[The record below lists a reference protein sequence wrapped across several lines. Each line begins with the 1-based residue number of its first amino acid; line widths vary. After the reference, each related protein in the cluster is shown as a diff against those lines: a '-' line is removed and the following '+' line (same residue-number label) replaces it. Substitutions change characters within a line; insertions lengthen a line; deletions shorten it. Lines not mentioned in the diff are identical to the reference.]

1 MDLSNAEDCIYIPIT
16 EYNRLKE
23 IENAFILSQAQN
35 EPTPQTVRDEGTEKE
50 ESSSPEG
57 KNGIEPSGEGEEVVL
72 PASAEKQSLPT
83 CDAGVAKGSEVSQD

>member
-72 PASAEKQSLPT
+72 PTSAEKQSLPAR
-83 CDAGVAKGSEVSQD
+83 DVGVAEGSEASQA

>member
-35 EPTPQTVRDEGTEKE
+35 EPTAQIVRDEGAEKE

-57 KNGIEPSGEGEEVVL
+57 KNGIESSGDGEAVVL
-72 PASAEKQSLPT
+72 PTSAEEQPLPR
-83 CDAGVAKGSEVSQD
+83 AMLGVAEGSEVSQV

>member
-57 KNGIEPSGEGEEVVL
+57 KNGIEPSGEGEAVVL
-72 PASAEKQSLPT
+72 PTSVEEQPLPT
-83 CDAGVAKGSEVSQD
+83 YDAGVAKGSEVSQD

>member
-1 MDLSNAEDCIYIPIT
+1 MDLSNAEDCIYIPIA

-35 EPTPQTVRDEGTEKE
+35 EPTAQIVRDEGAEKE

-57 KNGIEPSGEGEEVVL
+57 KNGIEPSGEGEAVVL
-72 PASAEKQSLPT
+72 PTSVEEQSLP
-83 CDAGVAKGSEVSQD
+83 AYGVGVAEGSEVSQV

>member
-1 MDLSNAEDCIYIPIT
+1 MDLTNVEDCIYIPIT

-35 EPTPQTVRDEGTEKE
+35 EPTAQIVRDEGTEKE

-57 KNGIEPSGEGEEVVL
+57 KNGIESSGEGEAVVL
-72 PASAEKQSLPT
+72 PTSAEKQSLPAR
-83 CDAGVAKGSEVSQD
+83 DVGVAEGSEVSQV